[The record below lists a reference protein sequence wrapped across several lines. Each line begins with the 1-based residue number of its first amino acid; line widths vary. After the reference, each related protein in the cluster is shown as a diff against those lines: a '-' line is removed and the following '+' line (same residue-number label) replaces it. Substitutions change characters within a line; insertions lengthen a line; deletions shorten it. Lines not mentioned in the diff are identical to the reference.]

1 MTKDSKVSKAYNDI
15 WATCPDVYKLI
26 VDKDK
31 DRKHFVEGSQINRVF
46 RAVLTFDHLR
56 NELLPSSKILDI
68 GCGLGFNTCYLST
81 LGFDVNGFDASE
93 VGIERSKKLAIFLG
107 LDPEIFVCANHNYLE
122 SIESDSVDAVI
133 GMGFIYYLDDKSR
146 DKTYREVFRILK
158 KNGIFDLTLTNVL
171 FDAFSLNNKSLDFWG
186 ATINEF
192 SSAKNI
198 IDQNINELL
207 AEHIIVPRRRVLKK
221 SISNKFEIHADNP
234 LLYHEV
240 ASKYGFMLE
249 KILYPDS
256 HILPP
261 FLEEK
266 LDNNEIDRIKAECC
280 VQKSSSW
287 YGTFMDYEFL
297 AFLRKNQ

>member
-133 GMGFIYYLDDKSR
+133 GMGFIYYLNYVLGYKKKPSFWSLLSKLEFNRMIFVYPNLVYKTRKLLWFYSFISLLIRKRQPKRAFR
-146 DKTYREVFRILK
+146 DLWQVISFYAKGGARNIEKVEY
-158 KNGIFDLTLTNVL
+158 
-171 FDAFSLNNKSLDFWG
+171 KSLRRTVEKDFEG
-186 ATINEF
+186 PYQATPEMV
-192 SSAKNI
+192 
-198 IDQNINELL
+198 EL
-207 AEHIIVPRRRVLKK
+207 RRGR
-221 SISNKFEIHADNP
+221 
-234 LLYHEV
+234 
-240 ASKYGFMLE
+240 
-249 KILYPDS
+249 
-256 HILPP
+256 
-261 FLEEK
+261 
-266 LDNNEIDRIKAECC
+266 
-280 VQKSSSW
+280 
-287 YGTFMDYEFL
+287 
-297 AFLRKNQ
+297 